1 MTQAEKQD
9 IIKLITMFKPY
20 DLQDEGN
27 KRVAEAVDEI
37 TNAIE
42 GMADT
47 KDWIDCSDMMP
58 PERENVICYSK
69 LNGKMMGMWVTGTD
83 DFENGVWIINDG
95 IQNRKCVTHWMYLPE
110 SPEEDDDEPT
120 NHCEICGNGIS
131 DCEQICKKC
140 ETKYNIKWGDK
151 ISQKLHEYIV
161 KIERGVKG

>member
-9 IIKLITMFKPY
+9 IIKLIKMFKPY

-27 KRVAEAVDEI
+27 KRVAESVDEI

-42 GMADT
+42 GMVET
-47 KDWIDCSDMMP
+47 KDWIKCSDMIP
-58 PERENVICYSK
+58 PIGENVLILCWDKTQLVATYSPNK
-69 LNGKMMGMWVTGTD
+69 RVFDVGSVYMISANLVTY
-83 DFENGVWIINDG
+83 WS
-95 IQNRKCVTHWMYLPE
+95 YLPE
-110 SPEEDDDEPT
+110 LPKEDEKQI

-161 KIERGVKG
+161 KIEKGVKE